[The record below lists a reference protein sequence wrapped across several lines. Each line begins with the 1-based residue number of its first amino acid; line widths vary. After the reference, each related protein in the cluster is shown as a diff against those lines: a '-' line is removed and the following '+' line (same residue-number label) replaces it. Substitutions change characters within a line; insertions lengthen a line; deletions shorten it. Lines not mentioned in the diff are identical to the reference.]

1 MRERVEE
8 QPKTLGLFFGGGG
21 GGSAFDFRR
30 TWGHQAS
37 SSLNKLGFIKS
48 NNFWGGGGVWWPMG
62 ARDGLDARASQA
74 NQGRHGPDGHWTL
87 HKRKAASLRVKA
99 GIAAVAAQGIKVSH
113 GTHPANMG
121 PGD

>member
-8 QPKTLGLFFGGGG
+8 QPKTLGLFFGGG

-48 NNFWGGGGVWWPMG
+48 NNFWGGGGGCGGRW
-62 ARDGLDARASQA
+62 GLEMA
-74 NQGRHGPDGHWTL
+74 WTL
-87 HKRKAASLRVKA
+87 ERPKPTRV
-99 GIAAVAAQGIKVSH
+99 GMAQT
-113 GTHPANMG
+113 GTGHCTSERLHR
-121 PGD
+121 